1 MSLSRDLTGQNFIG
15 KTASAAGAPLLR
27 AIDPSS
33 SERLEPGFHEAS
45 DGEVDR
51 AVELAHGAFPAYRA
65 KSAEERASFLEQ
77 AADEILGL
85 GDGLIAR
92 SRAETG
98 LPEARLASERGR
110 TANQLRMF
118 ATVIREGSWVGARI
132 DRPDPARK
140 PIPKP
145 DLRRVLIPIGP
156 VAVFGASNFPL
167 AFSVAG
173 GDTASALAA
182 GCPVIV
188 KAHPAHPGTSEMV
201 LRAMLEAAG
210 KSGMPDGVISL
221 LHGSKNETGLRLVRH
236 RLVRAVGFTGS
247 LRGGRALFDAAAS
260 RPEPIPV
267 YAEMGSANP
276 VFVLPG
282 ALRERAGA
290 LAEGLHQSVT
300 LGVGQFCTNPGLVV
314 GVTDAGLENLV
325 DRLRDLIRATPP
337 GTMLHE
343 GIRQGY
349 DQGARR
355 LEETRGVTAVASSSS
370 APEPRRTEAVA
381 RVYATEVRTFLEKPE
396 LEDEVFGPS
405 TLIVRCGAR
414 EDLEEVATRL
424 HGHLTATIHGTAE
437 DLEEH
442 RRLISILETKV
453 GRILFNGFPTG
464 VEVGHATQHGG
475 PYPATTDP
483 RSTSVGTAA
492 IERFARPICYQNW
505 PDAALPVELRSRNE
519 RGIWRL
525 VDGALTRE
533 DC

>member
-1 MSLSRDLTGQNFIG
+1 MSTQTQLTGENFIG
-15 KTASAAGAPLLR
+15 KARAASPGPTFR
-27 AIDPSS
+27 AIDPAS
-33 SERLEPGFHEAS
+33 SEPLEPAFHEAT
-45 DGEVDR
+45 GEEVDR
-51 AVELAHGAFPAYRA
+51 AVELAAGAFPAYRVRT
-65 KSAEERASFLEQ
+65 AEERASFLER
-77 AADEILGL
+77 AAEEILAL

-92 SRAETG
+92 ARAESG
-98 LPEARLASERGR
+98 LPEPRLVTERGR
-110 TANQLRMF
+110 TVNQLRLF
-118 ATVIREGSWVGARI
+118 ATVVREGSWVGARI

-145 DLRRVLIPIGP
+145 DLRRLLIPIGP

-188 KAHPAHPGTSEMV
+188 KAHPAHPGTSELV
-201 LRAMLEAAG
+201 ARAVVEAAA

-221 LHGSKNETGLRLVRH
+221 VHGSGNETGLRLVRH
-236 RLVRAVGFTGS
+236 PLVKAVGFTGS
-247 LRGGRALFDAAAS
+247 LRGGRALFDAAAA

-276 VFVLPG
+276 VFILPG
-282 ALRERAGA
+282 ALRERAEA

-300 LGVGQFCTNPGLVV
+300 LGVGQFCTNPGPVI
-314 GVTDAGLENLV
+314 GVMDPALGKLV
-325 DRLRDLIRATPP
+325 DRLGDLIRSTAP
-337 GTMLHE
+337 GTMLHD

-349 DQGARR
+349 DNGARR
-355 LEETRGVTAVASSSS
+355 MEETQGVTAVASSVS
-370 APEPRRTEAVA
+370 APEPRRTEVIA
-381 RVYATEVRTFLEKPE
+381 RVFSTEVRTFLAKPE
-396 LEDEVFGPS
+396 LEEEVFGPS
-405 TLIVRCGAR
+405 TLIVRCGAK
-414 EDLEEVATRL
+414 EDLEKVALRL
-424 HGHLTATIHGTAE
+424 HGHLTATIHGTPE
-437 DLEEH
+437 DLKEH
-442 RRLISILETKV
+442 ARLVSILETKV

-475 PYPATTDP
+475 PYPATTDA